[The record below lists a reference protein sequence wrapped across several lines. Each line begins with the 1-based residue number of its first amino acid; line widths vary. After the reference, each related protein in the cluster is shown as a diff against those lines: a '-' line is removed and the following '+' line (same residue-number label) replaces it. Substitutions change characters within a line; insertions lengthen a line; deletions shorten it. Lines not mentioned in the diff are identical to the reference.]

1 MVEVK
6 DFKDKKYGYLL
17 ENMYTGCN
25 KPPIIKKVEI
35 QKVGR
40 KYTTAGYR
48 NFQNYSGCEHGLIS
62 YDYGRTDFLC
72 LTEKDANCVIEKHE
86 LRLWFNRLNPHD
98 YTLEQ
103 LRKVKEILET

>member
-17 ENMYTGCN
+17 ENMYVGCD
-25 KPPIIKKVEI
+25 KEPIIKKVDI
-35 QKVGR
+35 QCVGK
-40 KYTTAGYR
+40 KYVKARYC
-48 NFQNYSGCEHGLIS
+48 NFQKYNGCEYGLIS
-62 YDYGRTDFLC
+62 NDYGRTDFLC
-72 LTEKDANCVIEKHE
+72 LTENDAHCIIETHK
-86 LRLWFNRLNPHD
+86 LRLWFNRLNPYN